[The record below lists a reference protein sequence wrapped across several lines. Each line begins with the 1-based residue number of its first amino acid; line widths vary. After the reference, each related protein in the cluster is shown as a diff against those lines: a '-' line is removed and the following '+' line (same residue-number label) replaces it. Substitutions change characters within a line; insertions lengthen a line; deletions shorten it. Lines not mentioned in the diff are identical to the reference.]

1 MTFTHAKPK
10 ESGGAQHP
18 GASRNPKSLSHTLAS
33 PLPAS
38 N

>member
-1 MTFTHAKPK
+1 MAFTHAKPK
-10 ESGGAQHP
+10 ESDGTRQSS
-18 GASRNPKSLSHTLAS
+18 ASRNPKSLSHTLAS